1 MSLFKRGVSEICGIK
16 SVIIGEVRLPSP
28 TPADFSL
35 EQYGKAESMKA
46 YLKSAEGFF
55 VLNKST
61 TVGRHE
67 DSDLVLESPDI
78 DNHHALIEY
87 NEAEDSFVLQDF
99 NSRNGTFVNECH
111 IQNVAVKLLPGDI
124 LRFGSGGLTY
134 ELVIENPSSVSSPW
148 MSGPVPWP
156 RPQPPAATQQS
167 QQSPP
172 PLQMPFPLGI
182 RPAPV
187 QRSWSQGVPRPT
199 MVPPACH
206 KRPMSAGGKMFSFV
220 MDGIHR
226 PPIIKQGIRLC
237 FQWWFWGWPYSHAVW
252 TNAVELS
259 EPSVAEG
266 IPEAGPSGEIY
277 ADQDSDQQ
285 DKDEIILLLGKEISR
300 LSDFELESKYK
311 DVVIANLQNQV
322 ANLSQRLSEK
332 TSSRQKERGT
342 SQNFQVLDEDIDA
355 KQREIESLKS
365 QISALQKGYN
375 QVLCQTLSE
384 RNSEITSLKHEG
396 ENLRKD
402 NAVTSGMVSSLQK
415 EVSTRDEQIQ
425 QLTQEVNQLKSENKE
440 KEHQLEALSSR
451 CYMLKEELRKEDSQK
466 EQQEAQGKELKLCKI
481 QIQDMEKEMRKLREE
496 LKKSSTE
503 QNMISKT
510 LREKSKVEEKL
521 QEDSRRKLLQLQEM
535 GNRENLIKVNLERA
549 VGQLEHFRTQI
560 IKATY
565 GQVKPFLDRSI
576 TDQQLIEKITQVT
589 EDSINLQQKK
599 WTLQKETQLHSSKR
613 EEITENVE
621 KLKTSLD
628 NCQACMKMSC
638 CSKDLKKEVDVLQSL
653 QVSPPVSG
661 LQKVALDILR
671 LALSW
676 LEDTERLLGDVGIQ
690 LSSSDAGLSLY
701 LEYLLIHYKKI
712 TNQSQELQIKIHS
725 SQEAQQSFM
734 QEKLQEHLAEKEK
747 LNEDR
752 LQQEEKLRDRIKQ
765 LLEEK
770 EDLEESIAQEKNR
783 AKEALEEEQK
793 RVQELENRLTRQKK
807 VWEESIAQ
815 EKNRGKEALEDE
827 QKRVQELESRLTCQK
842 EISESSIAYEKHK
855 AKEAIEKEKK
865 KVQDLENRITK
876 QKEEIDLKVQKEDVL
891 NNKLN
896 DALAMIEE
904 IQKTKMAESLK
915 AESLSMKLNE
925 TLAELETARTKMI
938 VMEERLQHTVKALRD
953 EQEAQKH
960 GFETEVV
967 EYKEQIR
974 QHSQT
979 IVSLEERLRKVTARH
994 RKIEGE
1000 IATLKDND
1008 PAQEKVMQRE
1018 PPAVPPTETSV
1029 KDEVGDTLIGDL
1041 LAAQKEILSQQEVIM
1056 RLRKNLTEAHNR
1068 MSDLRG
1074 ELNEKQKM
1082 ELERNVAL
1090 VQQQSNELK
1099 ALKEKMAQLTGLV
1112 EKKDRELEVL
1122 KEALRTSQE
1131 KHRVQLHKEKEQ
1143 KPKNMTQMCD
1153 ISVQMEPVH
1162 TDIFSSSQEESFSDL
1177 GAKCKGSRHEE
1188 VIQRQK
1194 KALSELRARIK
1205 ELEKESSA
1213 NHKDHP
1219 NESFLDLKAVRMET
1233 NVQKTSDAK
1242 PDVPAFSRIEIRAP
1256 QNSPVNS
1263 AVPDIKSG
1271 KMDVV
1276 EALDLS
1282 EKLYMDMSK
1291 TLGSLMN
1298 IKDMSGHISM
1308 KYLSPKERERVNQL
1322 RQRDLDLV
1330 FEKITQLKSRLERK
1344 EELLRGYEKDIEQL
1358 RQSKVSVQT
1367 YQSQVAKLEDD
1378 IYKEAE
1384 EKALLKEALQRVELQ
1399 LYQEKRFNRAI
1410 RQQKVGARKA
1420 TQKMDQERETPQ
1432 GETSSKPSQSLLFS
1446 KPGSRN

>member
-1 MSLFKRGVSEICGIK
+1 
-16 SVIIGEVRLPSP
+16 
-28 TPADFSL
+28 
-35 EQYGKAESMKA
+35 MKA
-46 YLKSAEGFF
+46 YLKSAEGFC

-226 PPIIKQGIRLC
+226 PPIIKQ
-237 FQWWFWGWPYSHAVW
+237 VW

-311 DVVIANLQNQV
+311 DVVIANLQSQV

-332 TSSRQKERGT
+332 TSPRQKERGT

-466 EQQEAQGKELKLCKI
+466 EHQEAQGKELKLCKI

-613 EEITENVE
+613 EEITENIE

-661 LQKVALDILR
+661 LQEAALDILR

-712 TNQSQELQIKIHS
+712 TNQTQELQIKIHS

-770 EDLEESIAQEKNR
+770 EDLEESIAREKNR

-815 EKNRGKEALEDE
+815 EKHRGKEALEDE

-876 QKEEIDLKVQKEDVL
+876 QKEEIDLKVQREDVL

-904 IQKTKMAESLK
+904 TQKTKVAESLK
-915 AESLSMKLNE
+915 AESLAVKLNE

-938 VMEERLQHTVKALRD
+938 MMEEWLQHTVKALRD

-979 IVSLEERLRKVTARH
+979 IVSLEERLQTVTARH

-1000 IATLKDND
+1000 IATLRDSD
-1008 PAQEKVMQRE
+1008 PAQEEVMQRE

-1074 ELNEKQKM
+1074 ELSEKQKL

-1099 ALKEKMAQLTGLV
+1099 ALKEKMGQLTGLV

-1122 KEALRTSQE
+1122 KEALRASQE
-1131 KHRVQLHKEKEQ
+1131 KHRVQLHKEKDQ

-1205 ELEKESSA
+1205 ELEKASSA

-1219 NESFLDLKAVRMET
+1219 NESFLDLKALRMET

-1242 PDVPAFSRIEIRAP
+1242 PDGPAFSRIKIRAVTKP
-1256 QNSPVNS
+1256 QNGPVNS

-1330 FEKITQLKSRLERK
+1330 FDKITQLKSRLERK

-1367 YQSQVAKLEDD
+1367 YQSQVAKLEDN

-1384 EKALLKEALQRVELQ
+1384 EKALLKEALQRMELQ
-1399 LYQEKRFNRAI
+1399 LYQEKRFNRAV

-1420 TQKMDQERETPQ
+1420 TQKMDQERETPK
-1432 GETSSKPSQSLLFS
+1432 GETSSKSSQSLLFS